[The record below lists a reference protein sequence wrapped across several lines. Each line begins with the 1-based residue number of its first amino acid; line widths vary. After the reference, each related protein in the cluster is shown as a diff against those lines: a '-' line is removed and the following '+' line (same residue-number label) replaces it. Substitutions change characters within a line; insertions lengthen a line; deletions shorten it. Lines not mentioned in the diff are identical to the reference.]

1 MFEYETSSK
10 EFGNDIEY
18 AIFATVMLVHV
29 SNVHIKHIDYRCCT
43 VVSYV
48 TEENAEYIQVRHVNW
63 WYRTVPVSSVW
74 EDFRV
79 QRVLVHLVIIWPLSK
94 LQIGSFTLLNLL
106 WSSVI
111 VCVFPFWYLFPF
123 WLIRLFPLVK
133 LILPKQTYPKKIFL
147 Q

>member
-48 TEENAEYIQVRHVNW
+48 TEEYAEYIQVRHV
-63 WYRTVPVSSVW
+63 
-74 EDFRV
+74 
-79 QRVLVHLVIIWPLSK
+79 K
-94 LQIGSFTLLNLL
+94 
-106 WSSVI
+106 
-111 VCVFPFWYLFPF
+111 
-123 WLIRLFPLVK
+123 
-133 LILPKQTYPKKIFL
+133 
-147 Q
+147 